1 MTSGEGR
8 LVAPARSTCS
18 ICRRTASS
26 TSKSSYGSLSG
37 AAGAGARPRSLK
49 NRDNISGEPS
59 CFGGVGERAGSG
71 SGDFLR
77 RQQALGAH

>member
-37 AAGAGARPRSLK
+37 AGAGARPRSLK
-49 NRDNISGEPS
+49 NRDNISGGS
-59 CFGGVGERAGSG
+59 LCFGGVGERAGSG